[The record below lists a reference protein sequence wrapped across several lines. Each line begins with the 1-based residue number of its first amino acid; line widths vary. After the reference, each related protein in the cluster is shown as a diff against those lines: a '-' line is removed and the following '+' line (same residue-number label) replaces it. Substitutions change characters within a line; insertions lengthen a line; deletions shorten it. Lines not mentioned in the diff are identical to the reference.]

1 MLIGAVY
8 ALVSVLANVRLPN
21 SAKSPEDLG
30 YTQSLFLSQY
40 GSCSPSTFFF
50 SPPSSYIMIF
60 RSHTKSAI
68 VWDKKEK
75 YP

>member
-50 SPPSSYIMIF
+50 PLPLLIS
-60 RSHTKSAI
+60 
-68 VWDKKEK
+68 
-75 YP
+75 